1 MKKTLITV
9 TLAAALIVGGGTGLY
24 YASAKEN
31 VGAQDN
37 SEKINN
43 EDMQEMMNGNM
54 QEMMSGDMQEM
65 MNGDMQEVMNGD
77 MQEMMNGDMQ
87 EMMNGDM
94 QEMMNDKNMN
104 FGQMKDHMKEMHPEL
119 TEQQLEEMYKNMHG
133 TGGSENSNKFQ

>member
-31 VGAQDN
+31 VGTQDN
-37 SEKINN
+37 SVKNSGK
-43 EDMQEMMNGNM
+43 MNTENM
-54 QEMMSGDMQEM
+54 DSM
-65 MNGDMQEVMNGD
+65 MNGD
-77 MQEMMNGDMQ
+77 MQEMMDGNMQ

-119 TEQQLEEMYKNMHG
+119 TEKQLEDMYKDMHG
-133 TGGSENSNKFQ
+133 TGGSENSNNFQ

>member
-31 VGAQDN
+31 VGTQDN
-37 SEKINN
+37 SVKNSGK
-43 EDMQEMMNGNM
+43 MNTENM
-54 QEMMSGDMQEM
+54 DS
-65 MNGDMQEVMNGD
+65 
-77 MQEMMNGDMQ
+77 MMNGDMQ
-87 EMMNGDM
+87 EMMDGNM

-119 TEQQLEEMYKNMHG
+119 TEQQLEEMYKDMHG
-133 TGGSENSNKFQ
+133 TGGSENSNNFQ

>member
-31 VGAQDN
+31 VGTQDN
-37 SEKINN
+37 SVKNSGK
-43 EDMQEMMNGNM
+43 MNTENM
-54 QEMMSGDMQEM
+54 DSM
-65 MNGDMQEVMNGD
+65 MNGD
-77 MQEMMNGDMQ
+77 MQEMMDGNMQEMMDGNMQ

-119 TEQQLEEMYKNMHG
+119 TEQQLGEMYKDMHG
-133 TGGSENSNKFQ
+133 TGGSENSNNFQ

>member
-24 YASAKEN
+24 YASAKEY
-31 VGAQDN
+31 VGTQDN
-37 SEKINN
+37 SVTNSGK
-43 EDMQEMMNGNM
+43 MNTENM
-54 QEMMSGDMQEM
+54 DSM
-65 MNGDMQEVMNGD
+65 MNGD

-87 EMMNGDM
+87 EMMDGNM

-133 TGGSENSNKFQ
+133 TGGSENSNNFQ